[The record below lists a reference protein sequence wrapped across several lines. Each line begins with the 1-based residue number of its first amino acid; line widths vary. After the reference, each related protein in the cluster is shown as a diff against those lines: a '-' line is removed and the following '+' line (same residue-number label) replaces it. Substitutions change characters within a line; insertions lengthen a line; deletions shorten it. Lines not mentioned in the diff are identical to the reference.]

1 MSFWKYE
8 KSLPMPSLIRQWT
21 RLIEWS
27 IVGLIAGYIIHV
39 LFFRESAHWLLFV
52 LPVGFLIP
60 LLQIGVLRP
69 ILKRARRA
77 NLRICEHCGHP
88 FEGDEP
94 QQCEACQEAI
104 HPEETRRLW
113 RTAVLRYHRG
123 GSRAKIPTLKPWRV
137 VFFCVL
143 GGIAPF
149 TGAFLIV
156 WFVTNT
162 SQGTN
167 SIPSGIGL
175 LLALTMFPLQWIFF
189 GIAGL
194 YYFGALRKQELAHQH
209 DFLLCDRCLFPLND
223 IPDTQAC
230 PECGSAF
237 QRDDLRRRWYENWA
251 RKKNFREAV
260 ELDIPLMIRDDAKA

>member
-88 FEGDEP
+88 FEGD
-94 QQCEACQEAI
+94 AI
-104 HPEETRRLW
+104 E
-113 RTAVLRYHRG
+113 
-123 GSRAKIPTLKPWRV
+123 
-137 VFFCVL
+137 
-143 GGIAPF
+143 
-149 TGAFLIV
+149 
-156 WFVTNT
+156 VTI
-162 SQGTN
+162 Q
-167 SIPSGIGL
+167 
-175 LLALTMFPLQWIFF
+175 
-189 GIAGL
+189 
-194 YYFGALRKQELAHQH
+194 
-209 DFLLCDRCLFPLND
+209 LLCQVVVDVQSVN
-223 IPDTQAC
+223 A
-230 PECGSAF
+230 
-237 QRDDLRRRWYENWA
+237 
-251 RKKNFREAV
+251 
-260 ELDIPLMIRDDAKA
+260 

>member
-1 MSFWKYE
+1 
-8 KSLPMPSLIRQWT
+8 MPLLIRQWA

-27 IVGLIAGYIIHV
+27 VVVLITASIIR
-39 LFFRESAHWLLFV
+39 LFFFRDSADWIVFV
-52 LPVGFLIP
+52 LPVGCLIP
-60 LLQIGVLRP
+60 LIQIGVLRP

-77 NLRICEHCGHP
+77 DLRLCEHCGHP

-94 QQCEACQEAI
+94 QQCQACQEAI

-113 RTAVLRYHRG
+113 RTAVLRHHRG
-123 GSRAKIPTLKPWRV
+123 GSRAKIPALKRWRV

-149 TGAFLIV
+149 LGAFLI
-156 WFVTNT
+156 FLFLDYTFQRN
-162 SQGTN
+162 N
-167 SIPSGIGL
+167 SIPGSFGWFVALPMFL
-175 LLALTMFPLQWIFF
+175 LHWLFF

-194 YYFGALRKQELAHQH
+194 FYFGTLRKHELAHQH

-237 QRDDLRRRWYENWA
+237 HRDDLRRRWYENWA

-260 ELDIPLMIRDDAKA
+260 SLDIPLMIRDDAKA